1 MSAHTL
7 IATSHGTESL
17 SGVKTETGS
26 SNVHTTVARA
36 WNLDI
41 ATGEWSKSTGFFAM
55 YRYYQSLP
63 LKVLSIRWRSATATA
78 SMYGLV
84 LLTCLVPILELI
96 GIWMT
101 NSVLWTDTLENATIV
116 PPQLFPAAH
125 VVIGWTV
132 YDTNSTAALV
142 FTVHVVENGTSTGKS
157 VRICGVLD
165 GQDVVEHSTQRV
177 VELVTAVSHVT
188 SFAL

>member
-1 MSAHTL
+1 M
-7 IATSHGTESL
+7 
-17 SGVKTETGS
+17 
-26 SNVHTTVARA
+26 
-36 WNLDI
+36 
-41 ATGEWSKSTGFFAM
+41 
-55 YRYYQSLP
+55 
-63 LKVLSIRWRSATATA
+63 KVLSIRWRSATATA